1 MFSMIDRAGRQLAGA
16 FALLALVGCAD
27 IRLTEPY
34 NAEIEQGV
42 NDYHKG
48 LATFVKSMELEA
60 GKPKGRYGS
69 EEVRTYYSESE
80 GLLAN
85 LVVKAEA
92 EAPGGNCATSHLA
105 SKAVDSFVNKTAE
118 QLAQIGSEA
127 ADVAAEMKS
136 DTSVL
141 QEGSCTVVVLKTL
154 RLNHEILES
163 LHRENEYLVPPLSTI
178 ALRNMEDGI
187 RIALI
192 NENAKK

>member
-1 MFSMIDRAGRQLAGA
+1 MFSMIDRAGRRLVGV

-34 NAEIEQGV
+34 NAEIEQGI
-42 NDYHKG
+42 NNYHKG

-69 EEVRTYYSESE
+69 EEVRAYYAESE

-92 EAPGGNCATSHLA
+92 EAPGGNCATSRLA
-105 SKAVDSFVNKTAE
+105 SKAVDSFLNKTAD
-118 QLAQIGSEA
+118 QLAQVGGEA
-127 ADVAAEMKS
+127 SDVAAELRS

-154 RLNHEILES
+154 RLNHEMLEEK
-163 LHRENEYLVPPLSTI
+163 HREKEYLVPPLSTI
-178 ALRNMEDGI
+178 YLRTMEDGI